1 MSTLSDKNREKVE
14 ETLLKSISVKCIECD
29 GKMIRTYD
37 KCDHKNCSACQ
48 GLDDGTVIG
57 YRCQDC
63 PHYNL
68 FDNYP
73 V

>member
-14 ETLLKSISVKCIECD
+14 ETLLKSIMIKCIECD
-29 GKMIRTYD
+29 GKMIRVRDLYD
-37 KCDHKNCSACQ
+37 S
-48 GLDDGTVIG
+48 TVVG
-57 YRCQDC
+57 YSCEDC

-68 FDNYP
+68 LNNNP